1 MGPQADGAETGAE
14 PEMSGESLSD
24 QWPLGAIMVHTS
36 VQDLNCWDLQGL
48 SLQLP
53 LVQMH
58 VGSLIYQQRSHVE
71 NIDLSWQKDGIR
83 WKIYSAKSLLSPLPD
98 LWFFPTFLS
107 TSLEWSGMSFK
118 KKASLPS
125 PSCSGVGLWWYIYVW
140 PSKFAESLFWETCGW
155 ITSQESKIL
164 LFQLPGPFGDP
175 KLTTLDDNGW
185 RWNNHFFCEA
195 FSKGCSWRIRSE
207 IIWVWEKRTSWN
219 TFWVRWQTYIKTG
232 TWSYSSCTLH
242 HTDIDI
248 DASGNGLL
256 AGLWR
261 CQNSPICQPDA

>member
-1 MGPQADGAETGAE
+1 MYLIVIRKLLFMQLPHQTPSVISCIFPKFEPLFFMGPQADGAETGAE

-185 RWNNHFFCEA
+185 RWNNHFFFVKLSLRDA
-195 FSKGCSWRIRSE
+195 HDVSDLRSYE
-207 IIWVWEKRTSWN
+207 FER
-219 TFWVRWQTYIKTG
+219 RG
-232 TWSYSSCTLH
+232 LH
-242 HTDIDI
+242 ETRFGSDGKLI
-248 DASGNGLL
+248 
-256 AGLWR
+256 
-261 CQNSPICQPDA
+261 